1 MSDIECRMPD
11 VNCAVEFCGH
21 RYCLR
26 AYANNTGDSDKGRME
41 EMMTRGVRGMRTET
55 IVMSPR
61 VSRMRTSKIAEE
73 TRTSEQGEHVNKVD
87 M

>member
-1 MSDIECRMPD
+1 
-11 VNCAVEFCGH
+11 
-21 RYCLR
+21 
-26 AYANNTGDSDKGRME
+26 ME